1 MISIVQ
7 VKTPRFIIISES
19 EITKKMFMK
28 TTFRSLSFTN
38 IKETES
44 YKRTYSR

>member
-19 EITKKMFMK
+19 EITKKNVYEDYFEE
-28 TTFRSLSFTN
+28 LV
-38 IKETES
+38 I
-44 YKRTYSR
+44 YKYKGN